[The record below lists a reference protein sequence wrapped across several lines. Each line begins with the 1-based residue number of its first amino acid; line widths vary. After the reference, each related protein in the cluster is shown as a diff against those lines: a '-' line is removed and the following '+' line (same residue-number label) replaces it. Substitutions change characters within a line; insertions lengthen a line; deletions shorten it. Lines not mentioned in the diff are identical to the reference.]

1 MEKEYIAPANAL
13 RKLRTARELKQTV
26 YIYGAT
32 GYGKTELVRQYL
44 AGRKYHYFSCGKSSD
59 NLSSMEKSTG
69 KSVNIVVVDDLHL
82 LKSEEGRTEVLAL
95 TERKELWLI
104 LIGRCPVPSWLMP
117 VYVAEGF
124 LVIKEE
130 DLCLRKTEIEAYLS
144 QQNLTVTEEE
154 LASLCE
160 NSRGN
165 AYAVRHS
172 VLQMKEG
179 MRPGPELK
187 KEIQRAFADYL
198 EKYVL
203 VQWDSDLL
211 EFLMKVSVVDEF
223 TLPLAEMITG
233 NGHVLSLLERAAETG
248 NFLFLKGDVYSLRP
262 ELIKALRNRAAKVY
276 DAGERRNYAYNAGLY
291 YEMHGQI
298 VQALAMF
305 EQCGNQERIKE
316 LLVRNARC
324 NPGNGHYFALRRY
337 YLGLKEEE
345 IEGNCVL
352 MAGMSMLYSLML
364 REEES
369 EYWYQKLESYAGF
382 AKGGQKREAL
392 SRLVYLDIALPHRGS
407 ADMLGIMKKVPALLF
422 DKGIGLPE
430 FSVTSNCPSTMN
442 GGKDFCHWSKNDRKL
457 AASMGKLVEKVLG
470 RYGKGLVKT
479 ALGESLYEK
488 GEDTYEVLTL
498 LTRGQME
505 AESGGMLEIVF
516 AAVGIQVRLNILY
529 GEMQTAKAILNSFE
543 AKVSEEMATQLLPNI
558 NALRCRLALREGDG
572 EAVKKWLDEAPD
584 ENREFCILERYR
596 YLTKVRCYL
605 FTGEYFKAEA
615 LLEKLRYYAEKC
627 SRIYIQMEVK
637 LLCAMVKQ
645 RMGGEWKEEFLSA
658 LREACSYHFLRI
670 ISEEGTAARELL
682 EAAGKTCLEKELPD
696 KKWLSRLQSETGK
709 AAVRY
714 PLYLKS
720 RFVKAPDF
728 GRTALAVLR
737 LQAEGKSVNQIADEL
752 SMKAETVKY
761 HIRENYRKLGV
772 SGKTNAVLAA
782 RELGIL

>member
-1 MEKEYIAPANAL
+1 MDKEYIAPANAL
-13 RKLRTARELKQTV
+13 RKLRTGRESKQTV

-44 AGRKYHYFSCGKSSD
+44 AGRKYHYFSCGESSG
-59 NLSSMEKSTG
+59 NLPLMKKSTG
-69 KSVNIVVVDDLHL
+69 KSVNIVVVDELHL
-82 LKSEEGRTEVLAL
+82 LKSEEGRGEVLAL
-95 TERKELWLI
+95 TGRKDMWLI
-104 LIGRCPVPSWLMP
+104 LIGRCPVPSWLTP
-117 VYVAEGF
+117 AYITEGF

-130 DLCLRKTEIEAYLS
+130 DLRLKNTEIETWLS
-144 QQNLTVTEEE
+144 QQNLFVTKDE
-154 LASLCE
+154 LAYLCE

-165 AYAVRHS
+165 AYVVRHS
-172 VLQMKEG
+172 ALQMKEG

-187 KEIQRAFADYL
+187 KEIQRAFVDYL
-198 EKYVL
+198 ENYVL

-233 NGHVLSLLERAAETG
+233 SSHVLALLEKAAETG
-248 NFLFLKGDVYSLRP
+248 NFLFLKDDVYSLRP

-276 DAGERRNYAYNAGLY
+276 NAGERKNYAYNAGLY
-291 YEMHGQI
+291 YEIHGQI

-305 EQCGNQERIKE
+305 EQCGNKEGIKG

-324 NPGNGHYFALRRY
+324 NPGNGHYFELRRY
-337 YLGLKEEE
+337 YFGMKEEE

-352 MAGMSMLYSLML
+352 MAGMCMLYSLVL

-369 EYWYQKLESYAGF
+369 EYWYQKLEAYAKSV
-382 AKGGQKREAL
+382 KGGQKREAL
-392 SRLVYLDIALPHRGS
+392 SRLFYLDIALPHRGS
-407 ADMLGIMKKVPALLF
+407 ADLLGIMKKAPSLLF

-457 AASMGKLVEKVLG
+457 AASVGKLVEKVLG
-470 RYGKGLVKT
+470 RYGIGLVKV

-505 AESGGMLEIVF
+505 AESGGMPEIVF

-529 GEMQTAKAILNSFE
+529 GEIQTAKAILNSFE
-543 AKVSEEMATQLLPNI
+543 TKVHEEKAMQLLPNI

-627 SRIYIQMEVK
+627 SRNYIQMEVN

-645 RMGGEWKEEFLSA
+645 RMGGEWKEEFLSV
-658 LREACSYHFLRI
+658 LKEACSYHFYRI
-670 ISEEGTAARELL
+670 ISEEGTAVRELL
-682 EAAGKTCLEKELPD
+682 EAAGKTCLEKELPN
-696 KKWLSRLQSETGK
+696 KKWLSRLMAETGK

-714 PLYLKS
+714 PLYLKN
-720 RFVKAPDF
+720 RFAKAPEF
-728 GRTALAVLR
+728 GKTALDVLR
-737 LQAEGKSVNQIADEL
+737 LQAEGKSVNQIATEL
-752 SMKAETVKY
+752 SMKAETVRY
-761 HIRENYRKLGV
+761 HIKENYRKLGV
-772 SGKTNAVLAA
+772 SGKANAVLVA
-782 RELGIL
+782 RELGLL